1 MHKVDKDVAA
11 MLANLNKLD
20 RANKARLVENT
31 IIHRGTRYGGSPGYP
46 EYPGDDIK
54 DPSDEEL
61 LAFQNSGIPDRDRGA
76 AEQYGVN
83 LDDEGEYTFKL
94 SEGEG
99 VDASILHD
107 IVSRYERGEISY
119 QELKQEFELA
129 EQDCC
134 EADTQETEF
143 SLDAAYP
150 DEDEFL
156 EAVRKKD
163 IPAYQRKASG
173 DKDWRVTQKDL
184 KDDEDEY
191 LSGEVKSKERLKNP
205 KPVHERADADVLD
218 WMKRFSRLG

>member
-1 MHKVDKDVAA
+1 MSKVDKDVAA
-11 MLANLNKLD
+11 MLKNLNKLD
-20 RANKARLVENT
+20 RANKTRLMENS
-31 IIHRGTRYGGSPGYP
+31 IIHRGSSYGGTPGYP

-61 LAFQNSGIPDRDRGA
+61 LAFQNSGIPDRDRQD
-76 AEQYGVN
+76 AEQYDADLDGADEYSFN
-83 LDDEGEYTFKL
+83 L
-94 SEGEG
+94 SEG

-119 QELKQEFELA
+119 QELKQEFEMA

-134 EADTQETEF
+134 GADSQETEF
-143 SLDAAYP
+143 GLDDAFP
-150 DEDEFL
+150 GEDEFL

-191 LSGEVKSKERLKNP
+191 LSSETKTKERLKNP
-205 KPVHERADADVLD
+205 KPVNERADADVLD
-218 WMKRFSRLG
+218 WMKRFDRLG

>member
-1 MHKVDKDVAA
+1 MSKVDKDVAA
-11 MLANLNKLD
+11 MLKNLNKLD
-20 RANKARLVENT
+20 RANKTRLMENG
-31 IIHRGTRYGGSPGYP
+31 IIHRGSSYGGTPGYP

-61 LAFQNSGIPDRDRGA
+61 LAFQNSGIPDRDRED
-76 AEQYGVN
+76 AEQYDVN
-83 LDDEGEYTFKL
+83 LDDADEYAFKL
-94 SEGEG
+94 SEG

-129 EQDCC
+129 EQGCC
-134 EADTQETEF
+134 GASTQETEF

-156 EAVRKKD
+156 ESVRKKD

-191 LSGEVKSKERLKNP
+191 LSGETKTKERLKNP